1 MTFEDIPKLLE
12 EVLSRLAL
20 ETISLLPKILACV
33 VVIVLAFVVIKTIN
47 ALLWR
52 LLKFAKLD
60 AIFNRFVGFA
70 LPFSLERLIVVLAD
84 VGVMVAAFYAM
95 ASLFLDPSFMQMI
108 NDGLYYTARVFSV
121 VIIALLIFAIFSNL
135 TAKIKVDPRFRMYT
149 LMILILLVTAML
161 IDITALSSEVKSA
174 LVTGLSMGVGV
185 TIGAFAIW
193 FFFHEYLEVR
203 VKSKIEEKQQV
214 HER

>member
-20 ETISLLPKILACV
+20 ETISLLPKILTCV

-121 VIIALLIFAIFSNL
+121 VIIALLIFAIFNNL